1 METASASLQEG
12 TFSSDRHSDV
22 PALHTSNQCQTVTE
36 VLARV
41 GDKWS
46 MQVVISLA
54 DGPLRF
60 NALRRAVSGI
70 SQRMLTRTLR
80 GLERDGLVSR
90 TVTPSVPPRVD
101 YELTPLGDSLRG
113 PVCGLGA
120 WAIANREAMAAARAR
135 FDREDDGES

>member
-1 METASASLQEG
+1 METGTHALQEG
-12 TFSSDRHSDV
+12 TSMEDRNTGVTMEIHDAS
-22 PALHTSNQCQTVTE
+22 QCTAVNE

-46 MQVVISLA
+46 VRVVMSLG

-60 NALRRAVSGI
+60 NELRRAIPGI

-90 TVTPSVPPRVD
+90 KVTPTVPTRVD
-101 YELTPLGDSLRG
+101 YALTSLGMSLSE
-113 PVCGLGA
+113 PVAQLGK
-120 WAIANREAMAAARAR
+120 WAISHIGKINAARAVY
-135 FDREDDGES
+135 DGR